1 MSNPKPRL
9 GRGLSAL
16 MSSGSARVA
25 KPPENL
31 SPSDVTSGPDSQ
43 HPSAADTI
51 HQGPAQVL
59 LDLIDDNPHQPREN
73 IDAAALVELTAS
85 IKVSGILQPVL
96 LRPVANR
103 YQLVAGHRRTAA
115 ARAAGLTTIPAIIRS
130 DTTEETQAE
139 WAIIEN
145 VQRQD
150 LNPLERAKAYKTY
163 LDRFNLTHAQAAQR
177 LGEERTNISNYLRL
191 LDLPK
196 EVQGFV
202 ATGQIAFGHAK
213 ILAGIDDPE
222 RQNSLAKTIVEQGLS
237 VRKLEDLVLGP
248 SADIIGSISVAAHD
262 RTVKSAHIVE
272 MEQELSRKL
281 GTKLRIFPARR
292 KGAGKI
298 VIQYFN
304 LDEFDRIV
312 GKIT

>member
-16 MSSGSARVA
+16 MNSGSARVS
-25 KPPENL
+25 KPTENL
-31 SPSDVTSGPDSQ
+31 STSSVTAGPGSQ
-43 HPSAADTI
+43 HPSADGTF
-51 HQGPAQVL
+51 HDGPAQIL
-59 LDLIDDNPHQPREN
+59 LELIDDNPHQPREN
-73 IDAAALVELTAS
+73 IDSTALAELTAS

-115 ARAAGLTTIPAIIRS
+115 ARAAGLTTIPAIVRS

-145 VQRQD
+145 IQRQD

-163 LDRFNLTHAQAAQR
+163 VERFHLTHAQAAQR
-177 LGEERTNISNYLRL
+177 LGEERTNLSNYLRL
-191 LDLPK
+191 LDLQND
-196 EVQGFV
+196 VQTFV
-202 ATGQIAFGHAK
+202 ATGQISFGHAK
-213 ILAGIDDPE
+213 ILAGIDDPA

-237 VRKLEDLVLGP
+237 VRKLEDLVLEP
-248 SADIIGSISVAAHD
+248 PADVIGSISVAAHD

>member
-1 MSNPKPRL
+1 MSSSSKPRL

-16 MSSGSARVA
+16 M
-25 KPPENL
+25 N
-31 SPSDVTSGPDSQ
+31 SGPTPTKSREPSTNPDDASGPNAAS
-43 HPSAADTI
+43 PSAASI
-51 HQGPAQVL
+51 SPNRPAEIS
-59 LDLIDDNPHQPREN
+59 LDLIDDNPHQPRSN
-73 IDAAALVELTAS
+73 IDPAGLAELTAS
-85 IKVSGILQPVL
+85 VKVTGILQPVL
-96 LRPVANR
+96 LRPVGPR

-115 ARAAGLTTIPAIIRS
+115 ARAAGLTVIPAIVRS

-145 VQRQD
+145 IQRQD

-163 LDRFNLTHAQAAQR
+163 VERFHLTHAQAAQR
-177 LGEERTNISNYLRL
+177 LGEERTNVSNYLRL
-191 LDLPK
+191 LDLAP
-196 EVQGFV
+196 EVQTLV
-202 ATGQIAFGHAK
+202 ATGQVSFGHAK
-213 ILAGIDDPE
+213 ILAGLNDPD

-237 VRKLEDLVLGP
+237 VRKLEELLLEP
-248 SADIIGSISVAAHD
+248 PADVIGSISVAAHD

-272 MEQELSRKL
+272 LEQELSRKL

-312 GKIT
+312 GKMT

>member
-16 MSSGSARVA
+16 MNSPSARPS
-25 KPPENL
+25 KPQEN
-31 SPSDVTSGPDSQ
+31 
-43 HPSAADTI
+43 PSAADGASGPRHLNAPAEGGT
-51 HQGPAQVL
+51 HNGPAEIS

-73 IDAAALVELTAS
+73 IDPVGLAELTAS
-85 IKVSGILQPVL
+85 IKISGILQPVL

-115 ARAAGLTTIPAIIRS
+115 ARAAGLTTIPAIVRA

-145 VQRQD
+145 IQRQD
-150 LNPLERAKAYKTY
+150 LNPLERARAYKTY
-163 LDRFNLTHAQAAQR
+163 LERFHLTHAQAAQR
-177 LGEERTNISNYLRL
+177 LGEERTNVSNYLRL
-191 LDLPK
+191 LDLQK
-196 EVQGFV
+196 EVQSFV
-202 ATGQIAFGHAK
+202 ASGQISFGHAK
-213 ILAGIDDPE
+213 ILAGIDDPQ

-237 VRKLEDLVLGP
+237 VRKLEELVMEP
-248 SADIIGSISVAAHD
+248 PTDVIGSISVAAHD

-312 GKIT
+312 GKMT

>member
-1 MSNPKPRL
+1 MANPKPRL

-16 MSSGSARVA
+16 MNSSSSRPSKPQESASA
-25 KPPENL
+25 SEATPDPN
-31 SPSDVTSGPDSQ
+31 SQYQTANSNTSHGPTEI
-43 HPSAADTI
+43 P
-51 HQGPAQVL
+51 

-73 IDAAALVELTAS
+73 IDPAGLAELTAS

-115 ARAAGLTTIPAIIRS
+115 ARAAGLTKIPAIVRS

-145 VQRQD
+145 IQRQD

-163 LDRFNLTHAQAAQR
+163 LERFNLTHAQAAQR
-177 LGEERTNISNYLRL
+177 LGEERTNVSNYLRL
-191 LDLPK
+191 LDLQK
-196 EVQGFV
+196 EVQTFV
-202 ATGQIAFGHAK
+202 ATGQISFGHAK
-213 ILAGIDDPE
+213 ILAGIDDSE

-237 VRKLEDLVLGP
+237 VRKLEDLLAEPPTDV
-248 SADIIGSISVAAHD
+248 IGSISVAAHD

>member
-16 MSSGSARVA
+16 MNSGSARVS
-25 KPPENL
+25 KPTENL
-31 SPSDVTSGPDSQ
+31 STSSVTAVPGSQ
-43 HPSAADTI
+43 HPSADGTF
-51 HQGPAQVL
+51 HDGPAQIL
-59 LDLIDDNPHQPREN
+59 LELIDDNPHQPREN
-73 IDAAALVELTAS
+73 IDSTALAELTAS

-115 ARAAGLTTIPAIIRS
+115 ARAAGLTTIPAIVRS

-145 VQRQD
+145 IQRQD

-163 LDRFNLTHAQAAQR
+163 VERFHLTHAQAAQR
-177 LGEERTNISNYLRL
+177 LGEERTNLSNYLRL
-191 LDLPK
+191 LDLQND
-196 EVQGFV
+196 VQTFV
-202 ATGQIAFGHAK
+202 ATGQISFGHAK
-213 ILAGIDDPE
+213 ILAGIDDPA

-237 VRKLEDLVLGP
+237 VRKLEDLVLEP
-248 SADIIGSISVAAHD
+248 PADVIGSISVAAHD

>member
-16 MSSGSARVA
+16 MNSGSARVS

-31 SPSDVTSGPDSQ
+31 STSSVTAGPGSQPPSVDG
-43 HPSAADTI
+43 TI
-51 HQGPAQVL
+51 HDGPAQIR

-73 IDAAALVELTAS
+73 IDPTALAELTAS

-115 ARAAGLTTIPAIIRS
+115 ARAAGLTTIPAIVRS

-145 VQRQD
+145 IQRQD

-163 LDRFNLTHAQAAQR
+163 LERFHLTHAQAAQR

-191 LDLPK
+191 LDLQK
-196 EVQGFV
+196 DVQTFV
-202 ATGQIAFGHAK
+202 TTGQITFGHAK
-213 ILAGIDDPE
+213 ILAGIDDPV
-222 RQNSLAKTIVEQGLS
+222 RQNSLAKTIAEQGLS
-237 VRKLEDLVLGP
+237 VRKLEELVLEP
-248 SADIIGSISVAAHD
+248 PADVIGSISVAAHD

>member
-1 MSNPKPRL
+1 MANPKPRL

-16 MSSGSARVA
+16 MNSSSPRPSKPQETASASEA
-25 KPPENL
+25 T
-31 SPSDVTSGPDSQ
+31 SDPNSQDQTATSNTSHGPTEI
-43 HPSAADTI
+43 P
-51 HQGPAQVL
+51 

-73 IDAAALVELTAS
+73 IDPAGLAELTAS

-115 ARAAGLTTIPAIIRS
+115 ARAAGLTKIPAIVRS

-145 VQRQD
+145 IQRQD

-163 LDRFNLTHAQAAQR
+163 LERFNLTHAQAAQR
-177 LGEERTNISNYLRL
+177 LGEERTNVSNYLRL
-191 LDLPK
+191 LDLQK
-196 EVQGFV
+196 EVQTFV
-202 ATGQIAFGHAK
+202 ATGQISFGHAK
-213 ILAGIDDPE
+213 ILAGIDDSE

-237 VRKLEDLVLGP
+237 VRKLEDLVTEP
-248 SADIIGSISVAAHD
+248 PTDVIGSISVAAHD

>member
-1 MSNPKPRL
+1 MANPKPRL

-16 MSSGSARVA
+16 MNASSPHPS
-25 KPPENL
+25 KPQENISVPEAVLDPN
-31 SPSDVTSGPDSQ
+31 SQ
-43 HPSAADTI
+43 HQSANSSTL
-51 HQGPAQVL
+51 HGPTEIP

-73 IDAAALVELTAS
+73 MDPAGLAELTAS

-103 YQLVAGHRRTAA
+103 FQLVAGHRRTAA
-115 ARAAGLTTIPAIIRS
+115 ARAAGLTTIPAIVRA

-145 VQRQD
+145 IQRQD

-163 LDRFNLTHAQAAQR
+163 LERFNLTHSQAAQR
-177 LGEERTNISNYLRL
+177 LGEERTNVSNYLRL
-191 LDLPK
+191 LDLQK
-196 EVQGFV
+196 EVQHLV
-202 ATGQIAFGHAK
+202 AAGQVSFGHAK
-213 ILAGIDDPE
+213 ILAGIDDPD

-237 VRKLEDLVLGP
+237 VRKLEDLLMEPPTDV
-248 SADIIGSISVAAHD
+248 IGSISVAAHD

-312 GKIT
+312 AKIT